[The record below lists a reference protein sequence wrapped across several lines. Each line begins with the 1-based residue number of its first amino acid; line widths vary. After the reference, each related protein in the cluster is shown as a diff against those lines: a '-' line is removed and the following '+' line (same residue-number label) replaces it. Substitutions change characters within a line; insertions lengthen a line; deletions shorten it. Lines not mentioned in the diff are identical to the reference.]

1 MDTVTDDT
9 TGDLPVIVVSVDSH
23 VGPRLTEDLRAYCPK
38 GLLAELD
45 AYAEK
50 SAEIKRSIA
59 GVASFLVNHPNFKT
73 AGHYDSDARIADYD
87 YDGIAAGLIFHGSE
101 NFEPLPFGPLFP
113 GDAAPR
119 NELTAAGLKIYNRWL
134 VDFVALAPERHIGLA
149 YLPMW
154 DIDAAMEELIWAHD
168 NGLKAVNFPA
178 LRQGDI
184 LEYNNDA
191 WNPFWALCEERD
203 IPLVTHVGAA
213 GNVTYSGPEAYA
225 IKMIETG
232 SFFSHR
238 AVWWLIYSGVF
249 DRHPGLKLMI
259 TETPG
264 NWYPGLA
271 KELDAGWHMF
281 AGESEMNA
289 AFFKRCPRPPS
300 EYMYENVFL
309 GASFASAHEA
319 GQAVVHGFESQLSWG
334 SDYPHVEGTYLNPE
348 GTDMPSVT
356 RLALRNTFCDLDP
369 TTIRRMVGQNAIDL
383 FGLDKSKLANVAA
396 RIEAP
401 TMDALRTPIDR
412 DMIPSRA
419 SNHAFR
425 SGDTGWS

>member
-1 MDTVTDDT
+1 M
-9 TGDLPVIVVSVDSH
+9 
-23 VGPRLTEDLRAYCPK
+23 
-38 GLLAELD
+38 
-45 AYAEK
+45 
-50 SAEIKRSIA
+50 
-59 GVASFLVNHPNFKT
+59 
-73 AGHYDSDARIADYD
+73 
-87 YDGIAAGLIFHGSE
+87 
-101 NFEPLPFGPLFP
+101 
-113 GDAAPR
+113 
-119 NELTAAGLKIYNRWL
+119 
-134 VDFVALAPERHIGLA
+134 
-149 YLPMW
+149 
-154 DIDAAMEELIWAHD
+154 
-168 NGLKAVNFPA
+168 
-178 LRQGDI
+178 
-184 LEYNNDA
+184 
-191 WNPFWALCEERD
+191 
-203 IPLVTHVGAA
+203 
-213 GNVTYSGPEAYA
+213 
-225 IKMIETG
+225 
-232 SFFSHR
+232 
-238 AVWWLIYSGVF
+238 WWLIYGGVF

-271 KELDAGWHMF
+271 KELDAGWQMF

-319 GQAVVHGFESQLSWG
+319 GQAVVHGFEAQLSWG

-348 GTDMPSVT
+348 G
-356 RLALRNTFCDLDP
+356 

-401 TMDALRTPIDR
+401 TMEALRTPIDR